1 MESRF
6 ALAAARLSL
15 PTARSMVF
23 FTSSGVI
30 SLPLLNLTPLRMW
43 IFQVTGSTCSH
54 LSASTGVSFIFSSMV
69 VRHSEAPARA
79 RLQAFQPSAGSRL
92 LSNQNRAMFICFAA
106 DFSVLAGAGF
116 SVFLSPP
123 PQPAIMRT
131 AASNDNAHSKS
142 FFIRF
147 PPLINI

>member
-30 SLPLLNLTPLRMW
+30 SLPLLNLTPLR

-116 SVFLSPP
+116 LSPP

-131 AASNDNAHSKS
+131 AASNDNAHNKS